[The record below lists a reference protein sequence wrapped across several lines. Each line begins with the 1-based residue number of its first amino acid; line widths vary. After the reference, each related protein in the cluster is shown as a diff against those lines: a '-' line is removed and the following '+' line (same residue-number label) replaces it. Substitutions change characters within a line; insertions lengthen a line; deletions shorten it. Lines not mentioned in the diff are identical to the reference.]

1 MNFKILNSEHRILS
15 VSQED
20 IPDDLHGHT
29 LVFYWPKRDAIV
41 LSESSSIFKDVS
53 EIVEGYLSLDD
64 YDRKEVMDSVP
75 DGRAG
80 EFILGIKQ
88 VLNRIIRI
96 RRRLYRSGLRKER
109 AAI

>member
-15 VSQED
+15 VPQED

-29 LVFYWPKRDAIV
+29 LVFYWPKHDAIV

-53 EIVEGYLSLDD
+53 ETVEGYLSLDD
-64 YDRKEVMDSVP
+64 YARKEIMDSVP

-80 EFILGIKQ
+80 EFIVGIEQ

>member
-1 MNFKILNSEHRILS
+1 MIYMDILLF
-15 VSQED
+15 
-20 IPDDLHGHT
+20 
-29 LVFYWPKRDAIV
+29 FYWPKHDAIV

-75 DGRAG
+75 DGRTG
-80 EFILGIKQ
+80 EFILGIVR

-96 RRRLYRSGLRKER
+96 RRRLYRSMLRKAR

>member
-29 LVFYWPKRDAIV
+29 LVFYWPKHDAIV

-75 DGRAG
+75 DGRTG
-80 EFILGIKQ
+80 EFILGIVR

-96 RRRLYRSGLRKER
+96 RRRLYRSMLRKAR

>member
-1 MNFKILNSEHRILS
+1 MNFKILNSEHWILS
-15 VSQED
+15 VPQED

-29 LVFYWPKRDAIV
+29 LAFYWPKRDAIV

-75 DGRAG
+75 DGRIG
-80 EFILGIKQ
+80 EFIFDIVR

-96 RRRLYRSGLRKER
+96 RRRLYRSMLRKAR
-109 AAI
+109 

>member
-1 MNFKILNSEHRILS
+1 MNFKILNSEHWILS
-15 VSQED
+15 IPKED
-20 IPDDLHGHT
+20 IPDVLHGHT

-80 EFILGIKQ
+80 EFILGIVR

-96 RRRLYRSGLRKER
+96 RRRLYRSMLRKAR

>member
-1 MNFKILNSEHRILS
+1 MNFKILNSEHWILS
-15 VSQED
+15 IPQED
-20 IPDDLHGHT
+20 IPGGLHGHT

-75 DGRAG
+75 EGRVG
-80 EFILGIKQ
+80 EFILGIVR

-96 RRRLYRSGLRKER
+96 RRRLYRSMLRKAR
-109 AAI
+109 

>member
-29 LVFYWPKRDAIV
+29 LVFYWPKHDAIV

-53 EIVEGYLSLDD
+53 ETVEGYLSLDD
-64 YDRKEVMDSVP
+64 YVRKEIMDSVP

-80 EFILGIKQ
+80 EFILGIEQ